1 MLVVIIVL
9 NIIRFRLPDQES
21 AFCNIYNI
29 ISSYHLNYLVV
40 NQRVKVLIQIMT
52 ASNLHL
58 CYLDGN
64 NTLYCIYIH
73 IILKEIVS
81 SIVSSSMLSWLKYY
95 PLLQKSSKNKTLMKT
110 ISLDI
115 FLNLELL
122 WWIYFWFPVFNCLL
136 KRTTQT
142 TNVFMKKKKNE
153 LIEVFQLRTNFQTVM
168 VSCSRFIWIT
178 NSMTHRRIWT
188 ANYIYMKLLPN
199 AVDHKG

>member
-1 MLVVIIVL
+1 MIVL
-9 NIIRFRLPDQES
+9 KIIRFRLPDQES

-142 TNVFMKKKKNE
+142 TNVFMKKKKKNE

>member
-1 MLVVIIVL
+1 MLVVIIEL
-9 NIIRFRLPDQES
+9 KIIRFRLPDQES

-95 PLLQKSSKNKTLMKT
+95 PLLQKSSKNKTLIKT

-142 TNVFMKKKKNE
+142 TNVFMKKKKKWTYWSISTSNQFSNCDGVVLSVYLNYKFHDTQENLNSE
-153 LIEVFQLRTNFQTVM
+153 LHIYEVVT
-168 VSCSRFIWIT
+168 
-178 NSMTHRRIWT
+178 
-188 ANYIYMKLLPN
+188 
-199 AVDHKG
+199 

>member
-81 SIVSSSMLSWLKYY
+81 SIVSSFMLSWLKYY

-142 TNVFMKKKKNE
+142 TNVFMKKKKKWTYWSISTSNQFSNCDGVVLSVYLNYKFLDTQENLNSE
-153 LIEVFQLRTNFQTVM
+153 LHIYEVVT
-168 VSCSRFIWIT
+168 
-178 NSMTHRRIWT
+178 
-188 ANYIYMKLLPN
+188 
-199 AVDHKG
+199 

>member
-1 MLVVIIVL
+1 MLVVIIEL
-9 NIIRFRLPDQES
+9 KIIRFRLPDQES

-95 PLLQKSSKNKTLMKT
+95 PLLQKSSKNKTLIKT

-142 TNVFMKKKKNE
+142 TNVFMKKKMNLLKYFNFEPIFKLWWCRALGLFE
-153 LIEVFQLRTNFQTVM
+153 LQIPWHTGEFEQRITYIW
-168 VSCSRFIWIT
+168 SCYLT
-178 NSMTHRRIWT
+178 Q
-188 ANYIYMKLLPN
+188 
-199 AVDHKG
+199 